1 MGRARR
7 HVEIGVPHHVAHRGN
22 HKQRLFRDD
31 TDRRYYLALLH
42 RFSRL
47 TATRIAGFC
56 LMSNHVHV
64 IAVPD
69 AKDSIAE
76 CFGRAH
82 RKFSE
87 HMNRRRGTRG
97 ANWEGRYF
105 AQTMG
110 STHALNALR
119 YIERNPVD
127 AGLVDEATS
136 WEWSSA
142 AAHAGLGKRWP
153 LLNFDVRGELANP
166 TEWRARLGV
175 ALEEEELQVLHWP
188 AVAMVA
194 DEVCFGAY
202 R

>member
-7 HVEIGVPHHVAHRGN
+7 HAELGVPHHIAHRGN
-22 HKQRLFRDD
+22 HKHKLFEDD
-31 TDRRYYLALLH
+31 TDRRYYLALLY

-64 IAVPD
+64 IAVPE
-69 AKDSIAE
+69 AQNSLME
-76 CFGRAH
+76 CIGRTH

-87 HMNRRRGTRG
+87 HLNRRTGTKG
-97 ANWEGRYF
+97 TNWEGRYF
-105 AQTMG
+105 AQAMG
-110 STHALNALR
+110 PRHAVNALR

-127 AGLVDEATS
+127 AGLIEDPTA

-142 AAHAGLGKRWP
+142 SAHSAAGKHWP
-153 LLNFDVRGELANP
+153 ILNFDVRGELANP
-166 TEWRARLGV
+166 ALWRGKLGV
-175 ALEEEELQVLHWP
+175 PLEEEEIQELHWP
-188 AVAMVA
+188 AIAVSTG
-194 DEVCFGAY
+194 EVCFGAY

>member
-22 HKQRLFRDD
+22 HKERLFEED

-56 LMSNHVHV
+56 LMSNHIHA

-69 AKDSIAE
+69 AKNSIAE
-76 CFGRAH
+76 CFGRTH

-87 HMNRRRGTRG
+87 HMNRRRGARG
-97 ANWEGRYF
+97 TNWEGRHF
-105 AQTMG
+105 AQPMG
-110 STHALNALR
+110 FAHALNALR

-127 AGLVDEATS
+127 AGLVQDATA

-142 AAHAGLGKRWP
+142 GTHAAVGKQWP
-153 LLNFDVRGELANP
+153 LINYDVRGELADP
-166 TEWRARLGV
+166 VAWRERLGV
-175 ALEEEELQVLHWP
+175 PLEEEEMQVLHWP
-188 AVAMVA
+188 AYAMVA

>member
-1 MGRARR
+1 
-7 HVEIGVPHHVAHRGN
+7 
-22 HKQRLFRDD
+22 LFRDD

-127 AGLVDEATS
+127 AGLVDEAMS

-142 AAHAGLGKRWP
+142 AAHAGLGKQWP